1 MLELAEKRVGGVHAA
16 SGVVELRDVGHA
28 ENGTCRDD
36 PQFHQ
41 LTDVMEG
48 KLGSLVDA
56 LVSHYEAERLE
67 QELAGA

>member
-1 MLELAEKRVGGVHAA
+1 
-16 SGVVELRDVGHA
+16 
-28 ENGTCRDD
+28 
-36 PQFHQ
+36 